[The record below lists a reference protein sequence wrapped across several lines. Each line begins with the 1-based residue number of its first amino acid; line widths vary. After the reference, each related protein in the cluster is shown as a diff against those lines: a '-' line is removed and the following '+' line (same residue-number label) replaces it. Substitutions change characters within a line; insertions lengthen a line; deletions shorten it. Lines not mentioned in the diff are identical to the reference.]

1 MAQEA
6 EVVKNK
12 QVMLKVYVTGLP
24 GESDF
29 NIRTH
34 TTISLKVPESSNNG
48 VLVKNLYLSC
58 DPFMRL
64 LMQKPESSLQD
75 VISGYSPGSTIGG
88 FGVAKVVDSRHPKFE
103 KGDSAWGQTKW
114 EEYSL
119 IAESDSLIKIEH
131 TEVPLSYYTG
141 LLVEAPNNSLSEKSS
156 TSCDYSARNP
166 GKKRVVESVD
176 ASWWVAELAGSCS
189 GRWSSRK
196 ESLVEVGAAL
206 FVAVRE
212 LGCATAVSLKE
223 KRECGWSWVV
233 GRAGGWRAAGEVQL
247 SWLWAVTTWVTVF
260 IGG

>member
-1 MAQEA
+1 MALEA

-24 GESDF
+24 EESDF
-29 NIRTH
+29 NIRLH

-141 LLVEAPNNSLSEKSS
+141 LLGMPGLTAFSGLYGVCNPNKGEKVFVSGVS
-156 TSCDYSARNP
+156 GAVGQLVGQFAKLIGCYVVGSA
-166 GKKRVVESVD
+166 KTLYQVD
-176 ASWWVAELAGSCS
+176 LLKNKLGFDDAFNYKVAEDLA
-189 GRWSSRK
+189 
-196 ESLVEVGAAL
+196 AAL
-206 FVAVRE
+206 RRY
-212 LGCATAVSLKE
+212 ATCLAHKKVTGAE
-223 KRECGWSWVV
+223 P
-233 GRAGGWRAAGEVQL
+233 VQ
-247 SWLWAVTTWVTVF
+247 
-260 IGG
+260 